1 MGKDINIP
9 TSYID
14 RIDKYHFYGQTPVS
28 LDKHYAIKE
37 KRKYYFGDDGIGG
50 GYVHEALLT
59 KNDKPIMNFG
69 NINDIVAIA
78 QTYKDGQN
86 HFICTK
92 DHYSSLLIEHF
103 IDKGLRILDK
113 VDEYN
118 IYNFRRIECKINDA
132 VYLILTYLDEGD
144 ILYNYRTGKASKP
157 HKKIYF
163 SGLNAEERMK
173 ENYIM
178 VEDKVVAEDN
188 PDLVDY
194 LTYGIDLD
202 TFEIVTPI
210 YSSFHKEYFNMDN
223 TECFKEA
230 IEINAKTQE
239 KRKKLYNDTFYNPEF
254 GNTFKRN
261 K

>member
-1 MGKDINIP
+1 MENIDMNTEKMCGRWNINFDVTYDKNKYNMEYRLVENDDYDYDDDTDDYISYDEYVEIVRLSDNRVIGKVDISGRLKSITQLYKNEE
-9 TSYID
+9 T
-14 RIDKYHFYGQTPVS
+14 HFIVTEYSCIRGITVE
-28 LDKHYAIKE
+28 DYVE
-37 KRKYYFGDDGIGG
+37 KDCNLEFNNNFNCDDM
-50 GYVHEALLT
+50 
-59 KNDKPIMNFG
+59 K
-69 NINDIVAIA
+69 NINDTCFA
-78 QTYKDGQN
+78 
-86 HFICTK
+86 
-92 DHYSSLLIEHF
+92 
-103 IDKGLRILDK
+103 
-113 VDEYN
+113 
-118 IYNFRRIECKINDA
+118 
-132 VYLILTYLDEGD
+132 LTLPNDEGTT
-144 ILYNYRTGKASKP
+144 LYNLNTVSKP
-157 HKKIYF
+157 HSEVFYE
-163 SGLNAEERMK
+163 GEEAEARMK